1 MTEPKIESEVKYDD
15 RKKEMTHVK
24 KEIREAK
31 IGETIIGEVSVESTG
46 IYNETG
52 IKKILKD
59 LKNRR
64 TQLEQAVSAQ
74 KKEVENIPE
83 MTKDLTELKEKLTN
97 LQKIDQA
104 EKQKVQL
111 ETNNKDLVQ
120 VKKDIRDIEGT
131 VGSRLKL

>member
-24 KEIREAK
+24 KETREAK

>member
-15 RKKEMTHVK
+15 RKKEMTHVT
-24 KEIREAK
+24 KETREAK
-31 IGETIIGEVSVESTG
+31 IGETIIGEVSVESKG